1 MFFTEHPYSREIGFT
16 KLSLAVTGTAAGLL
30 VWSTGQ
36 VAWSALQ
43 EGDLLRLV
51 EAGLF
56 GALAGFLV
64 YGNLCYQV
72 ARLGRLRRFDEH
84 RIACTKERTGSLGV
98 DAPALTVL
106 VPSYKEELSV
116 IRQTLLCAA
125 LQEYP
130 NKRVV
135 LLLDDPPSPKSRHE
149 QAALWAARSLPFD
162 LQTLLAP
169 PYRHV
174 TAARSSFRSRPSN
187 DRQSLKDECGCV
199 ADCLRWA
206 AEWFE
211 TQAKTTPIPSHTD
224 AWFVEHIFSQ
234 PAEACRE
241 QAAQWV
247 MRKRH
252 LSDTQIEDFR
262 QHIEDAYTQL
272 AARFTVEF
280 DVFERKQYCNLSHEP
295 NKAMNL
301 NSFLGLM
308 GKRVRPVLR
317 KDGLYL
323 EETSILHGSRLIP
336 DTPYVIT
343 LDADSLLQPCY
354 ADTLVRLM
362 EQPEHARVAVAQ
374 TPYSAFPNPPGILER
389 TAGATTDIQYLV
401 HQGFTRFGATFWVG
415 ANALL
420 KKCALEDIGTEERD
434 GIKTVRRYIH
444 DRTVIE
450 DTEST
455 VDLMTK
461 GWSLYNHPE
470 RLAYSATPPD
480 FGSLVIQRARW
491 ANGGLIIF
499 PKLLSFLRGARK
511 QPRTIVQA
519 MLQTHYLTSLAFAPL
534 SVLLLLIIPF
544 SSDLMSIWMPLAA
557 FPYFALYARDLAF
570 LGYRPIRD
578 LLRVYALN
586 LLLIPVHLTGAVT
599 SVRQAIAGTKIPFK
613 RTPKVSGRTR
623 TSGLDAVLQL
633 LIVSV
638 SAALGIVYVSQMR
651 WISGMFALVN
661 AALLL
666 YGIKQFIGF
675 AELREDLV
683 LSVRELMKN
692 AAFQEATNAW
702 QRCAASCTRL
712 LRMTAWQTLRLGSRH
727 AVLALMLTLEGLS
740 PSLVGGTDRS
750 PNPIQLENQRPGTA
764 EWRLRIPA
772 LHHEIEGYA
781 SATSVDQ
788 GESINFYVNTAA
800 PTYRL
805 SIYRMGWYRG
815 LGARLVFGPVT
826 YEGYRQPAP
835 FHDAESGLIECHWE
849 HPITIAIPPG
859 GSGDGEWVSGYYLAK
874 LTAEQT
880 GEESYVLFVVRDD
893 SRPSAYLVQASVTT
907 FQAYNNW
914 GGRSLYGFNSP
925 GGQAAKVSFDRPY
938 AGHPLLEAASG
949 TGAGDFLVS
958 NSIPANGAASP
969 AGWEYNMVRWLEKEG
984 LDVTYATNIDV
995 HRNETLLASHNA
1007 FLSIGHDEYWTW
1019 EMRDN
1024 VERARDRGTH
1034 LAILSSNTCYWQMRL
1049 EPSRFT
1055 GQAHRTIV
1063 AYKENAQWHDPLYI
1077 DQDPANDH
1085 LVTTRWRNVP
1095 VSRPEAALLGTMY
1108 VEEDNPIND
1117 DFVLEDAEA
1126 WLTENTG
1133 LTKGSSLS
1141 GVAGYE
1147 VDGVSASSP
1156 VGIRIIARMPA
1167 GHAAGA
1173 VTIYRAASGALVF
1186 ASGSM
1191 QWSWG
1196 LDDYNA
1202 PRLRKPVLNPGMQQ
1216 MTRNVLVRFTKA
1228 AD

>member
-1 MFFTEHPYSREIGFT
+1 
-16 KLSLAVTGTAAGLL
+16 
-30 VWSTGQ
+30 
-36 VAWSALQ
+36 
-43 EGDLLRLV
+43 
-51 EAGLF
+51 
-56 GALAGFLV
+56 
-64 YGNLCYQV
+64 
-72 ARLGRLRRFDEH
+72 
-84 RIACTKERTGSLGV
+84 LGV

-116 IRQTLLCAA
+116 IRQTLLSAA

-130 NKRVV
+130 HKRIV
-135 LLLDDPPSPKSRHE
+135 LLLDDPPSPKSRGE

-162 LQTLLAP
+162 LQTLLAAP
-169 PYRHV
+169 SRHV
-174 TAARSSFRSRPSN
+174 TAALALFRSRPSN
-187 DRQSLKDECGCV
+187 NRKALKEECECI
-199 ADCLRWA
+199 AECLRWV

-211 TQAKTTPIPSHTD
+211 TQAKATLIQSHMD
-224 AWFVEHIFSQ
+224 AWFVEHILSQ
-234 PAEACRE
+234 PAHACRDL
-241 QAAQWV
+241 AAQWM
-247 MRKRH
+247 MRTHH
-252 LSDTQIEDFR
+252 LPDIQDEKLR
-262 QHIEDAYTQL
+262 QHIDDAYSQL
-272 AARFTVEF
+272 AGRFTVEF
-280 DVFERKQYCNLSHEP
+280 DVFERKQYCNLSHER

-308 GKRVRPVLR
+308 GKRVNPVLR
-317 KDGLYL
+317 KDGLHL
-323 EETSILHGSRLIP
+323 EETSKRHGSRVIP

-343 LDADSLLQPCY
+343 LDADSLLQPRY
-354 ADTLVRLM
+354 AATLVRFM

-420 KKCALEDIGTEERD
+420 KKSALEDICTEERD
-434 GIKTVRRYIH
+434 GAKTVRRYIH

-455 VDLMTK
+455 VDLMAK

-499 PKLLSFLRGARK
+499 PKLLSFLRGSRK
-511 QPRTIVQA
+511 RPQTFVQA

-534 SVLLLLIIPF
+534 SVLLLLVIPF

-570 LGYRPIRD
+570 VGYRPIRD
-578 LLRVYALN
+578 LVRVYALN

-599 SVRQAIAGTKIPFK
+599 SMRQAIAGTKIPFK

-633 LIVSV
+633 LIVGM
-638 SAALGIVYVSQMR
+638 SAALGIFYVSQLR
-651 WISGMFALVN
+651 WISGMFALGN

-675 AELREDLV
+675 AELREDIF
-683 LSVRELMKN
+683 LSVREEMKN
-692 AAFQEATNAW
+692 AACHQATAVW
-702 QRCAASCTRL
+702 RQWTASCTDFLRL
-712 LRMTAWQTLRLGSRH
+712 TASQTLRVGSRH
-727 AVLALMLTLEGLS
+727 AALILVLTIEGLS
-740 PSLVGGTDRS
+740 PSLVGGVDRL
-750 PNPIQLENQRPGTA
+750 PTTIALENQRPGTA
-764 EWRLRIPA
+764 DWTLKKPA
-772 LHHEIEGYA
+772 LHREIEGYA

-788 GESINFYVNTAA
+788 GESIRIYVNTVA
-800 PTYRL
+800 PAYRL
-805 SIYRMGWYRG
+805 SIYRMGWYGG
-815 LGARLVFGPVT
+815 LGARLVSGPMN
-826 YEGYRQPAP
+826 YEGYQQPAP
-835 FHDAESGLIECHWE
+835 FHDAETGLIECHWD
-849 HPITIAIPPG
+849 HPITISIPPRG
-859 GSGDGEWVSGYYLAK
+859 AGDGAWVSGYYLAK

-893 SRPSAYLVQASVTT
+893 SRPSTYLVQASVTT

-914 GGRSLYGFNSP
+914 GGRSLYAFNSP

-938 AGHPLLEAASG
+938 AGHPLRDAASG

-958 NSIPANGAASP
+958 NSIPPGAAASP
-969 AGWEYNMVRWLEKEG
+969 AGWEYNTVRWLEKEG

-995 HRNETLLASHNA
+995 HRSESLLASHSA

-1019 EMRDN
+1019 EMRRN
-1024 VERARDRGTH
+1024 IERARDLGTH

-1049 EPSRFT
+1049 EPGHRT
-1055 GQAHRTIV
+1055 GQPHRTIV
-1063 AYKENAQWHDPLYI
+1063 AYKENAQWHDPLYT
-1077 DQDPANDH
+1077 DPDPSNDH

-1095 VSRPEAALLGTMY
+1095 VSRPEASLLGTMY
-1108 VEEDNPIND
+1108 IEGDNPIND
-1117 DFVLEDAEA
+1117 DYVFEDADA
-1126 WLTENTG
+1126 WLTENTS
-1133 LTKGSSLS
+1133 LATGSSLV

-1147 VDGVSASSP
+1147 VDGLSSSSP
-1156 VGIRIIARMPA
+1156 AGIRIIARMRA
-1167 GHAAGA
+1167 GRPAGA

-1186 ASGSM
+1186 ATGSM

-1202 PRLRKPVLNPGMQQ
+1202 PRLRTSVLNSGVQQ
-1216 MTRNVLVRFTKA
+1216 ITRNVLARLA
-1228 AD
+1228 RAND